1 MPAQTWNLI
10 DAERDLRDNSFRLEP
25 SDVGSAP
32 DSFSVRMRTLAGG
45 LRTGVDVIEINNGS
59 FRFTVVPTRGMGI
72 WKGWLGDLELGWNSP
87 VRGPVHPNF
96 VAIDEPSGLGW
107 LDGFD
112 ELLVRCG
119 LENNGAPDFD
129 ATTNRLSMPL
139 HGRIANKPAS
149 TVSITIEDDEITING
164 TVEESRFHFTKLRL
178 HTSIKTKFN
187 EPGLRIRDDVENF
200 SAGDQEMQMLYHV
213 NFGHP
218 LLGAG
223 AEAVVPIDTLVPR
236 NDWAA
241 SGVGHWS
248 TYTEP
253 TVGMEERVYFFTL
266 LGDTAGDSLALL
278 KGAGG
283 SRGVSLDFNIKQLP
297 CFSLWKNETA
307 LSDGYVTGIEPGT
320 NYPNPRS
327 FEGEHGRVVKI
338 APGEKHSMEIGLHA
352 HTTSD
357 EVADVENRIS
367 KLQEQKAPTIHET
380 PQPNWCA

>member
-25 SDVGSAP
+25 RDVGGAP

-59 FRFTVVPTRGMGI
+59 FQFTVVPTRGMGI

-96 VAIDEPSGLGW
+96 VAINEPSGLGW

-129 ATTNRLSMPL
+129 VATNRLSMPL

-149 TVSITIEDDEITING
+149 TVSITIEGDEITVNG
-164 TVEESRFHFTKLRL
+164 IVEESRFHFTKLRL

-187 EPGLRIRDDVENF
+187 EPGLRIHDDVENF
-200 SAGDQEMQMLYHV
+200 SAGEQEMQMLYHV

-218 LLGAG
+218 LLDAG

-241 SGVGHWS
+241 SGIGHWS

-253 TVGMEERVYFFTL
+253 TAGMEERVYFFTL
-266 LGDTAGDSLALL
+266 LGDTKGDSVALL

-327 FEGEHGRVVKI
+327 FEGDHDRVVKI
-338 APGEKHSMEIGLHA
+338 GPGEKYSMEIGLHA

-357 EVADVENRIS
+357 EVAQIENRIS
-367 KLQEQKAPTIHET
+367 KLQEQKEPTIHET